1 MVGRRMQR
9 AVVTGF
15 AILLAT
21 GPAAADEKTRK
32 ADQLFEEGKAML
44 DKDLAGAC
52 AKFEESLKF
61 NSQAIG
67 TLLNVALC
75 DEKLGRFASAV
86 AKFGEARDRA
96 KEQGMDVHLKAAEE
110 HIRDLTDKVP
120 HVTLKFSEPPLPQTS
135 IVIDGKLIPFDAIA
149 NHPIDPGAHDVVV
162 SAPGHLAFKT
172 HLELAAGEA
181 KDLPIPRLEKSVT
194 VKVKS
199 SRRTI
204 GKITTATGIAAIGTG
219 VVLGLIAK
227 RDYDAATD
235 DDCSRITVDGD
246 KIWQCGSSGFAGT
259 RSARTLGTVGTVVG
273 GIGLAAVGVGAFLWL
288 RGPKDSEQRVSVL
301 PQLGPDGAGLAAVG
315 RF

>member
-1 MVGRRMQR
+1 MIGRQPLR
-9 AVVTGF
+9 AVVTAL
-15 AILLAT
+15 AILTAT
-21 GPAAADEKTRK
+21 GTASADEKTQR

-61 NSQAIG
+61 NAQAIG

-75 DEKLGRFASAV
+75 DEKLGRFASAS
-86 AKFGEARDRA
+86 AKFAEARDRA

-110 HIRDLTDKVP
+110 HILALTDKVP
-120 HVTLKFSEPPLPQTS
+120 HVTLKFSELPLPQTS

-172 HLELAAGEA
+172 HFEVTAGEA

-194 VKVKS
+194 VKVRS

-204 GKITTATGIAAIGTG
+204 GKITTATGIAALGTG

-227 RDYDAATD
+227 SDYDAATRT
-235 DDCSRITVDGD
+235 CNRITVDGEEV
-246 KIWQCGSSGFAGT
+246 WQCDSPGFAGT

-273 GIGLAAVGVGAFLWL
+273 GLGLAAVGVGAFLWL
-288 RGPKDSEQRVSVL
+288 RGPKDSEPRVSVL
-301 PQLGPDGAGLAAVG
+301 PQLGPDGMGIAAVG
-315 RF
+315 HF

>member
-1 MVGRRMQR
+1 MIGRQHLR
-9 AVVTGF
+9 AAVTTL
-15 AILLAT
+15 AILTSAGT
-21 GPAAADEKTRK
+21 ASADEKTQR

-75 DEKLGRFASAV
+75 DEKLGRFASAI
-86 AKFGEARDRA
+86 AKFTEARDRA
-96 KEQGMDVHLKAAEE
+96 KEQSMDVHLKAAEQ
-110 HIRDLTDKVP
+110 HILALTDKVP

-135 IVIDGKLIPFDAIA
+135 IVIDGKLIPFDTIA

-162 SAPGHLAFKT
+162 SAPGHLAFKAPF
-172 HLELAAGEA
+172 ELTAGEA
-181 KDLPIPRLEKSVT
+181 KDLAIPRLEKSVT

-204 GKITTATGIAAIGTG
+204 GKITTATGIAALGTG

-227 RDYDAATD
+227 SDYDAATETCD
-235 DDCSRITVDGD
+235 RITVDGEQV
-246 KIWQCGSSGFAGT
+246 WQCDSAGFAGT

-273 GIGLAAVGVGAFLWL
+273 GLGLAAVGVGAFLWL
-288 RGPKDSEQRVSVL
+288 RGPKDSEPRVSVR
-301 PQLGPDGAGLAAVG
+301 PQLGPDGVGIAAVG
-315 RF
+315 HF